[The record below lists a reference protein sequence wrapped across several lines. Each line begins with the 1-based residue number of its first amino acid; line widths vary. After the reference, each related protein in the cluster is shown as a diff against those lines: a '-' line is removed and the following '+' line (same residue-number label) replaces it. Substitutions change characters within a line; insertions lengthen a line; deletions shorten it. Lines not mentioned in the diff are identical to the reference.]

1 MDFKDQIKQ
10 LSARIDKVKDNIATE
25 EATKNAFIMPFIQA
39 LGYDVF
45 DPTEVVPELDCDLV
59 KKKGEKI
66 DYAIQKDGE
75 TIMLF
80 ECKHWQQNLNLHET
94 QLARYFVSSKA
105 KFGVLTNGIEYR
117 FYSDLS
123 KPNLMDEA
131 PFLIVNM
138 LNLKDDQITALRQ
151 FHKSYFNLEDILSSA
166 SQLKYMSRL
175 KAVIREEFQSP
186 SEDMVRMLAKRVY
199 EGIVTKNIIEQF
211 TELVKK
217 SLTDYVNDAIADR
230 LNIAMATTEPKSE
243 QTTVTDPDDAA
254 PATEDTGDNKI
265 VTTEEEMEG
274 FYIVKAILRNVIPAD
289 RIFYRDAQS
298 YFAVLI
304 DDSNRKTI
312 CRLFFNSANKR
323 LAIIKADKSEVR
335 YNLDTL
341 DDIYTHAD
349 ELKAEVARFV
359 ND

>member
-1 MDFKDQIKQ
+1 MDFKDQLKQ

-25 EATKNAFIMPFIQA
+25 EATKNAFIMPFIQT

-123 KPNLMDEA
+123 KPNLMDDT
-131 PFLIVNM
+131 PFLVVDM

-151 FHKSYFNLEDILSSA
+151 FHKSYFDLEGILSSA
-166 SQLKYMSRL
+166 SQLKYMSSL
-175 KAVIREEFQSP
+175 KTIIRDEFQTP
-186 SEDMVRMLAKRVY
+186 SEELVSLFAKRVY
-199 EGIVTKNIIEQF
+199 DGRVTKNVIEQF
-211 TELVKK
+211 TDLVKK
-217 SLTDYVNDAIADR
+217 SLVDYVKDAIADR
-230 LNIAMATTEPKSE
+230 LNIAMATTEAKSE
-243 QTTVTDPDDAA
+243 QAITTDNTTAQDD
-254 PATEDTGDNKI
+254 EVENSKI
-265 VTTEEEMEG
+265 VTTDEEMEG
-274 FYIVKAILRNVIPAD
+274 FFIVKAILRSIIPGE
-289 RIFYRDAQS
+289 RIFYRDLQT
-298 YFAVLI
+298 YFAIII
-304 DDSNRKTI
+304 DDNNRKTI
-312 CRLFFNSANKR
+312 CRFYFNNPDHKYI
-323 LAIIKADKSEVR
+323 AIIKADKSEVC
-335 YNLDTL
+335 YGIDSL
-341 DDIYTHAD
+341 DDIYGHSE
-349 ELKAEVARFV
+349 ELRKEAEKFI
-359 ND
+359 NK

>member
-123 KPNLMDEA
+123 KPNLMDES
-131 PFLIVNM
+131 PFLVVNM
-138 LNLKDDQITALRQ
+138 LNLKDEQITALRQ
-151 FHKSYFNLEDILSSA
+151 FHKSYFNLEGILSSA
-166 SQLKYMSRL
+166 SQLKYMSSL
-175 KAVIREEFQSP
+175 KAVIREEFQNP
-186 SEDMVRMLAKRVY
+186 SEDLVRMLARRVY
-199 EGIVTKNIIEQF
+199 DGLVTKNVIEQF

-217 SLTDYVNDAIADR
+217 SLTEYVNDAIADR
-230 LNIAMATTEPKSE
+230 LNIAMATTETKPE
-243 QTTVTDPDDAA
+243 QAADTDEPVPAA
-254 PATEDTGDNKI
+254 EDGEDSKI

-274 FYIVKAILRNVIPAD
+274 FYIVKAILRNAIAAE

-298 YFAVLI
+298 YFAILI

-312 CRLFFNSANKR
+312 CRLYFNSANKR
-323 LAIIKADKSEVR
+323 LAIIKADKSEVK
-335 YNLDTL
+335 YNIDTL
-341 DDIYTHAD
+341 DDIYAHAD

-359 ND
+359 SE

>member
-10 LSARIDKVKDNIATE
+10 LASRIDKVKDNISTE

-59 KKKGEKI
+59 KKKGDKI

-94 QLARYFVSSKA
+94 QLQRYFVASKA

-117 FYSDLS
+117 FYSDLN

-131 PFLIVNM
+131 PFLTVNM
-138 LNLKDDQITALRQ
+138 LNLKDDQIAALRQ
-151 FHKSYFNLEDILSSA
+151 FHKSYFNLEDIVSSA
-166 SQLKYMSRL
+166 SQLKYMSSL
-175 KAVIREEFQSP
+175 KSIIRDEFQNP
-186 SEDMVRMLAKRVY
+186 SDDMVRMLAKRVY
-199 EGIVTKNIIEQF
+199 EGIVTQKVIDQF
-211 TELVKK
+211 SELVKK
-217 SLTDYVNDAIADR
+217 SLNDYVNDAIADR
-230 LNIAMATTEPKSE
+230 LNIAMSTTESKPE
-243 QTTVTDPDDAA
+243 QPAANDETAQEIDDAN
-254 PATEDTGDNKI
+254 DNKI
-265 VTTEEEMEG
+265 VTTNEEMEG
-274 FYIVKAILRNVIPAD
+274 FFIVKAILREAISAD

-298 YFAVLI
+298 YFAILI

-312 CRLFFNSANKR
+312 CRLYFNSANKR
-323 LAIIKADKSEVR
+323 LAIIKADKSEVK

-341 DDIYTHAD
+341 DDIYAHAD
-349 ELKAEVARFV
+349 EMRAEVARFS
-359 ND
+359 NE